1 MLTKT
6 GRTFVPSSKC
16 LIMEVIGI
24 IGAVASVV
32 AAVFVIIEF
41 RYSKV
46 NLIRRIDRKNERI
59 QAIDNKQIRMYGL
72 NGRGIGPMTAL
83 DIEKYKLQNE
93 VKELNRYL

>member
-1 MLTKT
+1 
-6 GRTFVPSSKC
+6 
-16 LIMEVIGI
+16 MEVIGI
-24 IGAVASVV
+24 IGAVASVA

-83 DIEKYKLQNE
+83 DIEKDKLQNE
-93 VKELNRYL
+93 VKDLNRYL

>member
-1 MLTKT
+1 
-6 GRTFVPSSKC
+6 
-16 LIMEVIGI
+16 MEVIGI

-59 QAIDNKQIRMYGL
+59 QAIDNKQIRMNGL

-83 DIEKYKLQNE
+83 DIEKDKLQNE